1 MQKNQPRTLED
12 LRNAAE
18 AAWLWDGARGR
29 IVWANGTGVRLFDG
43 TSVFD
48 LVDRPFDLREQGV
61 ARIKDMTQALNPGE
75 STEALLHFP
84 SVGLA
89 APVACHCTL
98 HLLAD
103 GRQGLLVVM
112 EPAKPAITRT
122 PATLADATLEALPSP
137 VLVCD
142 AQGRI
147 HHGNE
152 AARSFVDLDAIAN
165 LSDLLTTGDK
175 AERLLARLADSRLTS
190 VVESMNSRLGARD
203 CKITALKPDDQDL
216 IILVIEDVTDRRAL
230 EREPTVSPPPPAI
243 TKEKAFEKLA
253 QSLKNELAEAAP
265 PKLAKALAAVPES
278 KPGPA
283 KQIHVP
289 DAIRQPLEQS
299 GEAVIVG
306 RGASAMFATRKAADL
321 LQRPDAAD
329 VVADVGL
336 WQSLSLVPEVATHKA
351 LPLPSGGTIDLVVS
365 RSNTPWLNGPAEQ
378 FVLRRAAV
386 KPATRPAVLPKAEAP
401 ATVVVPPA
409 AITVAP
415 SPPAPADT
423 RETIAHDEMKAILD
437 VASDGIITLDRDG
450 RILSFSAG
458 AEAIFDRSIGDV
470 IDRPLA
476 DLLHPDSSQV
486 LRDYLAALNGPGLA
500 SMFNDG
506 REVTALVKPDGSVPL
521 FMTIGKL
528 QSPKSRAAF
537 CAVLR
542 DITPWKRTERELL
555 KAKEEAEAASR
566 QKSEF
571 LARISHELRT
581 PLNAIMGFSEVMRL
595 ERFGAI
601 KNDKYRGYANDI
613 HASGAHLLS
622 LINDL
627 LDLSKIESG
636 KLELN
641 FAAVSLVDVV
651 DNAVKLLNDEARQA
665 RVIIR
670 KSIGPALPRVV
681 ADQRAMRQIMLNLL
695 SNAIKYT
702 DAGGEVILS
711 AVLNETGDLSLRV
724 KDSGIGMNAS
734 QIKDALEP
742 FTRVETQD
750 RQRQG
755 TGLGLPL
762 TKALVEA
769 NRAAFKLTSEPGKGT
784 LAEINFPVTRVL
796 AE

>member
-1 MQKNQPRTLED
+1 MQQPRPTTLED

-29 IVWANGTGVRLFDG
+29 IVWANGAAVRLFDG
-43 TSVFD
+43 ASVFD

-89 APVACHCTL
+89 AAVACRCVL

-112 EPAKPAITRT
+112 EPARPIITRAP
-122 PATLADATLEALPSP
+122 PALADATLEALPSP
-137 VLVCD
+137 VIVCD
-142 AQGRI
+142 GQGRI
-147 HHGNE
+147 HHGND
-152 AARSFVDLDAIAN
+152 AARRFVDLDVIST
-165 LSDLLTTGDK
+165 LSELLSQSERG
-175 AERLLARLADSRLTS
+175 ARLLARLSDSRLTS
-190 VVESMNSRLGARD
+190 VVETMNSRLGARD

-216 IILVIEDVTDRRAL
+216 IILVLEDVTDRRSL
-230 EREPTVSPPPPAI
+230 EREQATVPPPPAI

-253 QSLKNELAEAAP
+253 QSLKEELAEPLP
-265 PKLAKALAAVPES
+265 PKPAKAQVNPPET
-278 KPGPA
+278 KLKPA
-283 KQIHVP
+283 KQIQIP
-289 DAIRQPLEQS
+289 DAIRLPLEQS

-306 RGASAMFATRKAADL
+306 RGASAIFATRKAADL
-321 LQRPDAAD
+321 LQRTDASD
-329 VVADVGL
+329 VVADTGL
-336 WQSLSLVPEVATHKA
+336 WQCLAMIPEIATHQA
-351 LPLPSGGTIDLVVS
+351 LPLPSGGVIELVVS
-365 RSNTPWLNGPAEQ
+365 RSHTPWLNGPAEQ
-378 FVLRRAAV
+378 FVLRRAEV
-386 KPATRPAVLPKAEAP
+386 KPAAKRPSLSKLETLVP
-401 ATVVVPPA
+401 VVA
-409 AITVAP
+409 
-415 SPPAPADT
+415 PPAPSAIASSPPPATDT
-423 RETIAHDEMKAILD
+423 RETIANDEMKAILD

-450 RILSFSAG
+450 KILSFSAG
-458 AEAIFDRSIGDV
+458 AEAIFDQSIGDV
-470 IDRPLA
+470 INRPLA
-476 DLLHPDSSQV
+476 DLLHPDSSPV

-528 QSPKSRAAF
+528 QSPKSRATF

-542 DITPWKRTERELL
+542 DITPWKRTEMELL

-566 QKSEF
+566 QKSDF

-613 HASGAHLLS
+613 HTSGAHLLS

-636 KLELN
+636 KIELN
-641 FAAVSLVDVV
+641 FAAVSIVDVV

-670 KSIGPALPRVV
+670 KSLGPGLPRVV
-681 ADQRAMRQIMLNLL
+681 ADQRAMHQIMLNLL

-711 AVLNETGDLSLRV
+711 AVMNEQGGLSLRI
-724 KDSGIGMNAS
+724 KDSGIGMNAA

-784 LAEINFPVTRVL
+784 LAEVNFPVTRVL